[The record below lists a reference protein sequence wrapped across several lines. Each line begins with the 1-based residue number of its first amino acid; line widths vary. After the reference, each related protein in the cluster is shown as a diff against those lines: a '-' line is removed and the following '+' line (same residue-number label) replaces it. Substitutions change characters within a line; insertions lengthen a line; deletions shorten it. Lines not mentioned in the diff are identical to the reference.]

1 MVSVPVND
9 DFKVTAKELD
19 KVVKRLGFWR
29 WKKVKGLILSS
40 PSNPTGA
47 MLTPDEL
54 KGLCE
59 YCDKKGI
66 TFISDE
72 IYHHISYGK
81 PEASGELFL
90 RVCDWVGSGRVDLE
104 WDHLWVL
111 FVRGR

>member
-81 PEASGELFL
+81 PEASGELFFAC
-90 RVCDWVGSGRVDLE
+90 V
-104 WDHLWVL
+104 
-111 FVRGR
+111 